1 MRRQRIP
8 SPRPAFMPILAEIPP
23 SQLDVAP
30 EPPPQEMRRVLVF
43 AVAGRTRCA
52 DVDEVREIVPITAT
66 TRLPGAPRYVR
77 GLINLRGTLVT
88 VMDASL
94 CLYGV
99 SADSPDASILLVER
113 DGRFAGVI
121 VDSVFDIQSL
131 PKDEVEGGARLDL
144 RAMVETALA

>member
-1 MRRQRIP
+1 M
-8 SPRPAFMPILAEIPP
+8 STLADPATAERE
-23 SQLDVAP
+23 AP
-30 EPPPQEMRRVLVF
+30 GSPPPLQEMRRVLVF
-43 AVAGRTRCA
+43 AVAGRTQCA
-52 DVDEVREIVPITAT
+52 DVDDVREIVPITAT

-88 VMDASL
+88 VMDASM

-99 SADSPDASILLVER
+99 PVEGPEASILLVER
-113 DGRFAGVI
+113 RGRLAGVI

-131 PKDEVEGGARLDL
+131 PAVEVEGGARLDL

>member
-8 SPRPAFMPILAEIPP
+8 SPRLASMTTLAEILTNEVQ
-23 SQLDVAP
+23 SP
-30 EPPPQEMRRVLVF
+30 EPAPQEMRRVLVF
-43 AVAGRTRCA
+43 AIAGRTRCA
-52 DVDEVREIVPITAT
+52 EVDEVREIVPITGT

-88 VMDASL
+88 VVDASM

-99 SADSPDASILLVER
+99 PADGPDTSILLVER
-113 DGRFAGVI
+113 RGRFWGVI